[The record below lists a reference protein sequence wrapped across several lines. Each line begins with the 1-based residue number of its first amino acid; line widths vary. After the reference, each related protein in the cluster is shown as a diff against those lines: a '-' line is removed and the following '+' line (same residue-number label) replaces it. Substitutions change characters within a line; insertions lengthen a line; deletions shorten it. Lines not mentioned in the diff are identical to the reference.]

1 MDGIF
6 ECHAAGAGGEMS
18 TIADS
23 RAVMTLDAGGTNF
36 VFSAMQANKSVVDPF
51 VLPAHSDNLERSLAS
66 ITAGFR
72 RVRESLAEPPAAIS
86 FAFPGPCD
94 YFSGIVIRPGNLP
107 AYRDVPLTAILEDA
121 FGLPTFINNDGD
133 LFTYGEAAAGF
144 LPYVNGLLE
153 QAGSP
158 KRFRN
163 LLGFTLGTGL
173 GGGLVRDGQLI
184 IGDNS
189 AAGEVWLLRHKLERD
204 RNAEEGSSIRAVRRA
219 YAAATGMTFEQA
231 PEPKEIFAIAEGTAE
246 GNQEAARGAFRRLGE
261 VAGDAIAEADTLIDG
276 LAVIGGGIAGAHRQ
290 FLPAIV
296 AEMNN
301 SYTAPNGEKFRRLI
315 PQAFNL
321 EDPGELAVFLK
332 GEAKDLTVPGS
343 GRHVRFDAMPRVGVG
358 ISRLGT
364 SEATAIGAYAYALS
378 CLDRKEL
385 P

>member
-1 MDGIF
+1 
-6 ECHAAGAGGEMS
+6 MS
-18 TIADS
+18 ATSDP

-36 VFSAMQANKSVVDPF
+36 VFSAMLANKSVIDPF
-51 VLPAHSDNLERSLAS
+51 VYPANADNLERSLTS
-66 ITAGFR
+66 IKEGFH
-72 RVRESLAEPPAAIS
+72 RVKESLPEPPAAIS

-107 AYRDVPLTAILEDA
+107 AYRDVPLTAILEDE

-133 LFTYGEAAAGF
+133 LFAYGEASAGF

-153 QAGSP
+153 KAGSP

-163 LLGFTLGTGL
+163 LLGITLGTGF

-189 AAGEVWLLRHKLERD
+189 AAGEVWLLRHKLDRD
-204 RNAEEGSSIRAVRRA
+204 RNAEEGASIRAVRRA
-219 YAAATGMTFEQA
+219 YAAATGTPFEQA
-231 PEPKEIFAIAEGTAE
+231 PQPKDIFAIAEE
-246 GNQEAARGAFRRLGE
+246 SVNGNRAAAREAFRLLGE
-261 VAGDAIAEADTLIDG
+261 VTGDAIAEAITLLDG
-276 LAVIGGGIAGAHRQ
+276 LVVIGGGIAGAHRQ

-296 AEMNN
+296 AEMNGN
-301 SYTAPNGEKFRRLI
+301 YTAPNGDKFRRLI

-321 EDPGELAVFLK
+321 EDADELAVFLK
-332 GEAKDLTVPGS
+332 GEAKELTAPGS
-343 GRHVRFDAMPRVGVG
+343 GRRVRFDAMPRVGVG

-378 CLDRKEL
+378 RLDQKG
-385 P
+385 

>member
-1 MDGIF
+1 MN
-6 ECHAAGAGGEMS
+6 AGELS
-18 TIADS
+18 HTNDP

-36 VFSAMQANKSVVDPF
+36 VFSAMRANRTVVAPF
-51 VLPAHSDNLERSLAS
+51 VLPANADNLEHSLGN

-72 RVRESLAEPPAAIS
+72 RVQESLPDPPAAIS

-94 YFSGIVIRPGNLP
+94 YISGIVIRPGNLP
-107 AYRDVPLTAILEDA
+107 AYRDVPLGAILEDT

-133 LFTYGEAAAGF
+133 LFAYGEATAGF

-153 QAGSP
+153 KAGSP

-163 LLGFTLGTGL
+163 LLGVTLGTGF

-189 AAGEVWLLRHKLERD
+189 AGGEVWLLRHKLDRD
-204 RNAEEGSSIRAVRRA
+204 RNAEEGASIRAVRRA
-219 YAAATGMTFEQA
+219 YAAATGIPFEQS
-231 PEPKEIFAIAEGTAE
+231 PQPKDIFAIAEGPAE
-246 GNQEAARGAFRRLGE
+246 GPARSGGDREAAREAFRLLGE
-261 VAGDAIAEADTLIDG
+261 VTGDAIAEADTLLDG
-276 LAVIGGGIAGAHRQ
+276 LVVIGGGIAGAHRQ

-296 AEMNN
+296 AEMNG

-321 EDPGELAVFLK
+321 EDADDLALFLK
-332 GEAKDLTVPGS
+332 GEPKELVVPGS
-343 GRHVRFDAMPRVGVG
+343 GRRVRFDAMQRVGVG

-378 CLDRKEL
+378 QLDRKGSR
-385 P
+385 

>member
-1 MDGIF
+1 
-6 ECHAAGAGGEMS
+6 MS
-18 TIADS
+18 NPTTDP

-36 VFSAMQANKSVVDPF
+36 VFSAKRAYQTVVEPF
-51 VLPAHSDNLERSLAS
+51 TLAACASDLEQSLAH
-66 ITAGFR
+66 IIQGFR
-72 RVRESLAEPPAAIS
+72 RVQESLPAPAAAIS

-94 YFSGIVIRPGNLP
+94 YPKGIVIAPGNLP
-107 AYRDVPLTAILEDA
+107 AYRDVPLGAILEDT

-133 LFTYGEAAAGF
+133 LFAYGEAMAGF

-153 QAGSP
+153 KAGSP

-163 LLGFTLGTGL
+163 LLGVSLGTGF

-189 AAGEVWLLRHKLERD
+189 AAGEVWLLRHKLDRD
-204 RNAEEGSSIRAVRRA
+204 TNAEEGASIRAVRRA
-219 YAAATGMTFEQA
+219 YAAATGIPFEQS
-231 PEPKEIFAIAEGTAE
+231 PEPKAIFQIAEGTAE
-246 GNQEAARGAFRRLGE
+246 GNHEAAREAFRRLGE
-261 VAGDAIAEADTLIDG
+261 VTGDAIAEVTTLLDG
-276 LAVIGGGIAGAHRQ
+276 LVVIGGGIAGAHRQ

-296 AEMNN
+296 AEMN
-301 SYTAPNGEKFRRLI
+301 SSFTAPNGKKFRRLI

-321 EDPGELAVFLK
+321 EDPEELACFLH

-343 GRHVRFDAMPRVGVG
+343 GRHVRFDAMQRTGVG

-378 CLDRKEL
+378 RLDRKG
-385 P
+385 PQ